1 MSPVKEVEVLLV
13 EDDPGDVELIRE
25 GLKGSNTTINLNIV
39 DDGIKAMKYLK
50 KGRPFAGTVKPDVI
64 LLDLNLPGK
73 DGWEVLREI
82 KGDEDLKII
91 PVVILTT
98 SSAEADLKRSHD
110 LGADCYVTKPARLEE
125 FIAIVQSIDRFWF
138 SASCSLKKV

>member
-1 MSPVKEVEVLLV
+1 
-13 EDDPGDVELIRE
+13 
-25 GLKGSNTTINLNIV
+25 
-39 DDGIKAMKYLK
+39 
-50 KGRPFAGTVKPDVI
+50 VI

-73 DGWEVLREI
+73 GGWEVLREI

-110 LGADCYVTKPARLEE
+110 LGADCFVTKPARLEE